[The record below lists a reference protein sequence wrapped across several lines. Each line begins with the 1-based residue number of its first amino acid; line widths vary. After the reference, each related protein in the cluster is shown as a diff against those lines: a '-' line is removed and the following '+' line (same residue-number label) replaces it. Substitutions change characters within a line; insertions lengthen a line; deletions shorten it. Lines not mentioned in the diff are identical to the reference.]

1 MKKTK
6 KIILLLTVLSIVVF
20 LALII
25 YIRRIQIKS
34 GVDEVG
40 DEYIVV
46 VDKTIQRVDNRNNYY
61 LVKTCL
67 TKFYTYYS
75 FIYDDVD
82 NYKLIDEE
90 IKQSIEMQKNEGI
103 EAVYSMLDN
112 YYKNE
117 KGITKENILSFLKQ
131 VNSSKINILDMYV
144 YQNDD
149 RMYMYFIYGNLMD
162 KKTLEISNFNI
173 MMKVDTVNKTFSVFL
188 DDYMNEKYSDLNI
201 GDEINLDIN
210 SVLEKNDYN
219 FYDYNHISDD
229 VYVSDIF
236 DQYKENLIYNVEL
249 AYEYLDREYRKIKF
263 GDITSFEEYVNNN
276 ISKFITM
283 KNKAYQKT
291 KTDKYT
297 QYVCI
302 DQNNNYYIFREVA
315 PMKYSIILDTYTV
328 DLPEFIEKYDGS
340 NVKEKVLINI
350 KKFMDSLNDK
360 DYRYAYNCL
369 AEEFK
374 ENKFASQ
381 EIFEEY
387 IKENLFTNN
396 SFEFVEFAN
405 EGETYI
411 CNLSITDKTAQ
422 ETNKINMQIIMELGE
437 EIDFKM
443 SFSI

>member
-75 FIYDDVD
+75 FMYDDVD

-302 DQNNNYYIFREVA
+302 DQNNNYYIFR
-315 PMKYSIILDTYTV
+315 
-328 DLPEFIEKYDGS
+328 
-340 NVKEKVLINI
+340 
-350 KKFMDSLNDK
+350 
-360 DYRYAYNCL
+360 
-369 AEEFK
+369 
-374 ENKFASQ
+374 
-381 EIFEEY
+381 
-387 IKENLFTNN
+387 
-396 SFEFVEFAN
+396 
-405 EGETYI
+405 
-411 CNLSITDKTAQ
+411 
-422 ETNKINMQIIMELGE
+422 
-437 EIDFKM
+437 
-443 SFSI
+443 